1 MSDML
6 RWLAAAVCGA
16 WLLLGV
22 ATAQVYHWVDDQGT
36 IHYTTGIESVPEQY
50 RDRAREFAEEAGPGD
65 DPESPSAAATAP
77 TNVTSIAFT
86 PGSPIVVSA
95 QINGMGPLTLILDTG
110 ADRTVVSPRA
120 LARIG
125 VSPVRS
131 GRAEVKGVTG
141 VGEADLVPV
150 HSVEVGG
157 ARSGPLTIVVHDADL
172 NQVDGLL
179 GRDFLDRFHVAIDSR
194 AGVVTLAP
202 Q

>member
-1 MSDML
+1 ML
-6 RWLAAAVCGA
+6 RWLAAAVCSV
-16 WLLLGV
+16 WLVPGV
-22 ATAQVYHWVDDQGT
+22 VSAQVYHWVDDQGT
-36 IHYTTGIESVPEQY
+36 IHYTTGIDSVPERY
-50 RDRAREFAEEAGPGD
+50 RDRAREFAEEPAPTA
-65 DPESPSAAATAP
+65 DPEPPASAAPAHPDT
-77 TNVTSIAFT
+77 TSIAFT

-125 VSPVRS
+125 ISPVRS
-131 GRAEVKGVTG
+131 GRAEVRGVTG

-150 HSVEVGG
+150 NSLEVGG
-157 ARSGPLTIVVHDADL
+157 ARSGPLTIIVHDADL
-172 NQVDGLL
+172 NQADGLL